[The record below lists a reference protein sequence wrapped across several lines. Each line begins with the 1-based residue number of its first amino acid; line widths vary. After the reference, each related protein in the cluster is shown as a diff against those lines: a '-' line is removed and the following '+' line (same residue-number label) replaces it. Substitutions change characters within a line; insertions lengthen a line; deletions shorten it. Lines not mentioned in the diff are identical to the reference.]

1 MKRNQKSPAQI
12 FQEREFENI
21 LKKIVFQSI
30 QGKTPLNYK
39 KALKEVRKLNISIVL
54 ETVDTKDMKLKINN
68 HSERFDHSYDKIR
81 NEILSSPLFAEI
93 FAIDPKK
100 QNTSEKLAAKYLGVR
115 LNEVVGDSFK
125 NHPSNVKLFVYDGE
139 IVNKRPNKSIKSV
152 DFYFEIKL
160 NERHLKFYCT
170 HKYTEPFGGGQKL
183 AWDDARSFAKEAS
196 KSSLENTYFLTILD
210 GPYYE
215 KFNLISK
222 LNEEFQTE
230 KCIALKVEEV
240 LEFVTRVIS

>member
-39 KALKEVRKLNISIVL
+39 KTLKEVRKLNISMVL
-54 ETVDTKDMKLKINN
+54 ETIDTKDMRLKINN
-68 HSERFDHSYDKIR
+68 HSERFDHPYDEIR
-81 NEILSSPLFAEI
+81 NEILSRPLFAEN

-100 QNTSEKLAAKYLGVR
+100 QNTAEKLAAKYLEGR
-115 LNEVVGDSFK
+115 LNKVVGNSFK
-125 NHPSNVKLFVYDGE
+125 NYPSNVKLFVYDGE
-139 IVNKRPNKSIKSV
+139 IVNKRPNKSFKSV

-160 NERHLKFYCT
+160 KESHLKFYCT
-170 HKYTEPFGGGQKL
+170 HKYTEPFGGGQKD
-183 AWDDARSFAKEAS
+183 AWNDARRFAKEAS

-215 KFNLISK
+215 KLNLISK

-230 KCIALKVEEV
+230 KCIALKIEEV
-240 LEFVTRVIS
+240 LDFVTKVIS